1 MKGALLFVAAAIA
14 ALAFALPATA
24 GTTTFRGVVIAKDAA
39 RKSIVTV
46 SRNGSVRTIRTAGK
60 LKKIQIGR
68 IVAVQAA
75 ALPDGT
81 FAASKVRPLGRATG
95 ARFRATLVSARGAT
109 LALSAGGS
117 VFALRV
123 RKGKGKT
130 GSATGTGFH
139 PGDRIQA
146 KALVKRGSLQAR
158 REALKLIGH
167 DDQLELEG
175 IYLDTTD
182 AGAIEMAVLHKGRV
196 SINVPDDV
204 VVPDFQAGDEMVAV
218 VKVAADGTFTL
229 VSAENESSDGDDGS
243 GGGVNGD
250 GTFTVTG
257 SITSLSVDRIFV
269 QAEHHDPVSCSVP
282 QDFDTGGFAVGDAVQ
297 MTCDYADGNPVLVDL
312 EPAGSD
318 DPPPGDD
325 VVADGPI
332 LTLTANGISVDDADG
347 PVTCAVPEGAD
358 LSAFHVGD
366 EVDMECAHTDAGLVL
381 TSLDSDDAS
390 WGG

>member
-1 MKGALLFVAAAIA
+1 MKRALLLLAAGIA

-24 GTTTFRGVVIAKDAA
+24 GTVTFRGVVVAKDAA

-75 ALPDGT
+75 SLPDGT
-81 FAASKVRPLGRATG
+81 FALSKLRPLGRANR
-95 ARFRATLVSARGAT
+95 AHVRATLASVKGAT

-117 VFALRV
+117 VFSLRV
-123 RKGKGKT
+123 RKGKT
-130 GSATGTGFH
+130 GAATSTGFR
-139 PGDRIQA
+139 PGDRIDA

-158 REALKLIGH
+158 RDALRRIGH

-175 IYLDTTD
+175 IYLDTKDDGT
-182 AGAIEMAVLHKGRV
+182 IEMAVVHKGRV
-196 SINVPDDV
+196 SISVPDGV
-204 VVPDFQAGDEMVAV
+204 TVPDFQAGDEMVAV
-218 VKVAADGTFTL
+218 VTVASDGTFTL
-229 VSAENESSDGDDGS
+229 VSAENESSGGDDGS
-243 GGGVNGD
+243 GGINGD
-250 GTFTVTG
+250 GTFTVRG

-269 QAEHHDPVSCSVP
+269 QAEHHDPMSCSVP
-282 QDFDTGGFAVGDAVQ
+282 ADFDTEGFAVGDAVQ
-297 MTCDYADGNPVLVDL
+297 MTCDYADGAPVLVGL
-312 EPAGSD
+312 EPAGGSD
-318 DPPPGDD
+318 DPHPGDD

-332 LTLTANGISVDDADG
+332 LTLTATEISVADVDG

-358 LSAFHVGD
+358 LSAFQVGD